1 MSVLRGIRSW
11 FAIAALAVL
20 PSTVLAEVSVQV
32 DSQGNYKRYFY
43 LTEGKGR
50 SAIIWRQVRP
60 HLSPGLVLNPLGD
73 SYGDGPPV
81 IQISPVTGYPWVVWP
96 KNFGNIQQLA
106 FSAWDG
112 TTWTEPALINP
123 GIPLVYSDQSPDL
136 VFDQF
141 GKPFLV
147 WVRTEQTTKIY
158 FSTLVKGRWS
168 PGFVI
173 SDPTVDSWAPSITL
187 NGKAAVVTFQ
197 TPAGALTRTYE
208 TAILVNSAAGL
219 MDNPIPPLAAPP
231 PTTGPAGGGGAVQP
245 KRI

>member
-1 MSVLRGIRSW
+1 M
-11 FAIAALAVL
+11 
-20 PSTVLAEVSVQV
+20 
-32 DSQGNYKRYFY
+32 
-43 LTEGKGR
+43 
-50 SAIIWRQVRP
+50 
-60 HLSPGLVLNPLGD
+60 
-73 SYGDGPPV
+73 
-81 IQISPVTGYPWVVWP
+81 
-96 KNFGNIQQLA
+96 
-106 FSAWDG
+106 
-112 TTWTEPALINP
+112 
-123 GIPLVYSDQSPDL
+123 

-147 WVRTEQTTKIY
+147 WVKTEQTTKIY